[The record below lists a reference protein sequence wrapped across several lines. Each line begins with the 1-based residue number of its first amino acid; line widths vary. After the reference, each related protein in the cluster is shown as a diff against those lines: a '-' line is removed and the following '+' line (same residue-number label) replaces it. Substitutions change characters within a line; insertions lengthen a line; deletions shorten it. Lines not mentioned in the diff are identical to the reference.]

1 MSLFGEQLQNRVT
14 SDKHLAA
21 VNQQRLGDVI
31 SGKQRVY
38 AEDSAALENIRQIE
52 RIGSYLGVS
61 VPDKPRECR
70 EIDEQIEAI
79 LQPSGVTKRRV
90 ELSENWWKNGDGP
103 LLVLKKGTN
112 ECLALLP
119 DRFRGYCY
127 MDPESVTRTKVT
139 RDKTALFEEDAWC
152 FYKPLPPKALSGKDY
167 IRFLFRQLRR
177 SDLVLILFSVLFV
190 TLFGLLTPFA
200 TKYAFANLIPT
211 GNEELLI
218 PLAALLFSA
227 AVGIWMMNVV
237 KVSVMARITS
247 RMEVASGNAVYARV
261 LHLPATFFGGKSAG
275 GLAQRV
281 IALNMIPSLL
291 TQIIF
296 GTCLQILISVIYI
309 VQLLRIASELVLPVF
324 VIYLTEILIFCL
336 TVKQETKRVANQL
349 QGDEKNNGLVFALLS
364 GIQKIK
370 ISGSEDRAY
379 AKWLETYRE
388 RTKPAY
394 RIMFPSSIRVP
405 LMTAVHLA
413 GLLWIYTIAF
423 QHDLSVA
430 KFAAF
435 SGAFG
440 MVMGGITQL
449 GASGSS
455 ISMISPILRIGEP
468 IRAAEPERTEGKKQ
482 IKKLSGRIE
491 LSQVVF
497 RYNEDGPA
505 ILNEVDLKIEP
516 GEYVAIVGKSGCG
529 KSTLF
534 RLILGF
540 EEPQQG
546 AIYFDGSDITS
557 FDRHSLRRSIGTVL
571 QDGKLFAGNIF
582 SNITITAPWMTMED
596 AWEAAEKAGMAED
609 IRRMP
614 MGMHTVIS
622 EGSGGISGGQKQ
634 RLLIARAICPR
645 PGILMFDEA
654 TSALDNLTQKVVTDS
669 LNRMDCTRIVI
680 AHRLSTIKECDRIL
694 VLDHGKIAED
704 GTYDEL
710 MAKNGLFTELARR
723 QMIEEN

>member
-1 MSLFGEQLQNRVT
+1 M
-14 SDKHLAA
+14 
-21 VNQQRLGDVI
+21 
-31 SGKQRVY
+31 
-38 AEDSAALENIRQIE
+38 
-52 RIGSYLGVS
+52 
-61 VPDKPRECR
+61 
-70 EIDEQIEAI
+70 
-79 LQPSGVTKRRV
+79 
-90 ELSENWWKNGDGP
+90 
-103 LLVLKKGTN
+103 
-112 ECLALLP
+112 
-119 DRFRGYCY
+119 
-127 MDPESVTRTKVT
+127 
-139 RDKTALFEEDAWC
+139 
-152 FYKPLPPKALSGKDY
+152 
-167 IRFLFRQLRR
+167 
-177 SDLVLILFSVLFV
+177 
-190 TLFGLLTPFA
+190 
-200 TKYAFANLIPT
+200 
-211 GNEELLI
+211 
-218 PLAALLFSA
+218 
-227 AVGIWMMNVV
+227 
-237 KVSVMARITS
+237 
-247 RMEVASGNAVYARV
+247 
-261 LHLPATFFGGKSAG
+261 
-275 GLAQRV
+275 
-281 IALNMIPSLL
+281 
-291 TQIIF
+291 
-296 GTCLQILISVIYI
+296 
-309 VQLLRIASELVLPVF
+309 
-324 VIYLTEILIFCL
+324 
-336 TVKQETKRVANQL
+336 
-349 QGDEKNNGLVFALLS
+349 
-364 GIQKIK
+364 
-370 ISGSEDRAY
+370 
-379 AKWLETYRE
+379 
-388 RTKPAY
+388 
-394 RIMFPSSIRVP
+394 
-405 LMTAVHLA
+405 
-413 GLLWIYTIAF
+413 
-423 QHDLSVA
+423 A

-468 IRAAEPERTEGKKQ
+468 ILAAEPERTEGKKQ